1 MESSH
6 GSPVSLFGI
15 NYKKIEDDEEKEEI
29 VSKMSPILF
38 DTLRKILDG
47 TYTVEHEIFTLNI
60 NCVEKKYSF
69 SVK

>member
-1 MESSH
+1 MKD
-6 GSPVSLFGI
+6 G
-15 NYKKIEDDEEKEEI
+15 KKVDDEEEKNEI
-29 VSKMSPILF
+29 MTAMSFFLIN
-38 DTLRKILDG
+38 TLRKILDG